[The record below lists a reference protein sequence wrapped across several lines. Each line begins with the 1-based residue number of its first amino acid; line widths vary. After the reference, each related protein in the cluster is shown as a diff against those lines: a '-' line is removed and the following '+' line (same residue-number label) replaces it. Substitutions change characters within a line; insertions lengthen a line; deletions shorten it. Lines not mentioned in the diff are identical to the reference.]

1 MKISRENLEY
11 LVDLVRLRLSEE
23 EIDLFT
29 RELSSILEYTARLKE
44 VQTQDVKPMI
54 WGLEL
59 LNVWREDKSEPSLAR
74 DKALENAPEA
84 RDGFIIVPKIV

>member
-11 LVDLVRLRLSEE
+11 LADLVRLRLSEE

>member
-1 MKISRENLEY
+1 
-11 LVDLVRLRLSEE
+11 VDLVRLRLSEE